1 MAQGHFFLALPQG
14 VGVDFHMFHVRGRDF
29 PNPAKDIFCLC
40 ILRALIVRF
49 AELGEYP
56 GCIALRLGNGH
67 EGFYRLCRV
76 IPSDVPIPRPNAV
89 EQTE

>member
-1 MAQGHFFLALPQG
+1 
-14 VGVDFHMFHVRGRDF
+14 MFHVRGRDF

-56 GCIALRLGNGH
+56 GCIALALGMAMKASIAFA
-67 EGFYRLCRV
+67 E
-76 IPSDVPIPRPNAV
+76 
-89 EQTE
+89 